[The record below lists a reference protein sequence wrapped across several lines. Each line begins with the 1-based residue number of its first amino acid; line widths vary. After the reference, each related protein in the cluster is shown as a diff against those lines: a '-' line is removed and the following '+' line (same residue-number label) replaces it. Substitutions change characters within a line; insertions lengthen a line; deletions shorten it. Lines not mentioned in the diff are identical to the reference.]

1 MKFHLLRCEL
11 HGWMLKEA
19 EPPLRPEEKKNLEC
33 LGHMLTTDT
42 RTLPIYDADPND
54 IRNVSANAYDQNAG
68 LTDEQKQ
75 VLLKKSKL
83 IGSNQDTA

>member
-1 MKFHLLRCEL
+1 
-11 HGWMLKEA
+11 
-19 EPPLRPEEKKNLEC
+19 
-33 LGHMLTTDT
+33 MLTTDT